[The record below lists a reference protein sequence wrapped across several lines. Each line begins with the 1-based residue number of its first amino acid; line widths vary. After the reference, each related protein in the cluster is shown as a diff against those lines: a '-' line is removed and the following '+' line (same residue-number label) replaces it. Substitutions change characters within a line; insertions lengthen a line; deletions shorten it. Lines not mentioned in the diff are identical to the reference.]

1 MKMKLSFENRKERGF
16 WSRAGNLIVIFLV
29 LAILMIT
36 SAFIELNQS
45 KSEQLA
51 LMREQAH
58 SLLESIIVAS
68 TNSLLANEELE
79 LSYRNRLLNNA
90 VLIKEMFEKGII
102 NNSVLRQLSKKNNI
116 YRVNIFNN
124 KGQKI
129 FYSHE
134 QSHFNAKQNFS
145 PKDVLRPIFT
155 GEEDTLIFGLRQARY
170 EDDEIRYAI
179 AIAAKN
185 RSAIVLNV
193 NAAEILDFR
202 KNIGFGVLLRKV
214 SESPSII
221 YLALQ
226 DSNHI
231 LAAAGSVN
239 QLKPINDSPF
249 LSTILSDSIFDTR
262 QINIDT
268 VQVFEAAHPFVHHE
282 KVVGLFRVGLSM
294 EPIQAINSRVFRRII
309 VITIFLIVLG
319 TIFLTIF
326 FTRQKYDLLRQN
338 YDIVET
344 YSGNIIQNVS
354 DAIIVAHE
362 EEGITVFN
370 SAAKK
375 LFNKNEADISGKS
388 LKFLLD
394 SPVCDDLFS
403 MPSSIR
409 HFECDIDGEKKY
421 LLISKNEIADK
432 NLHNIILVIRDLTQ
446 EKLME
451 AQMHR
456 NERLTAMG
464 ELASGVAHEIR
475 NPLNTI
481 GTIVQQLDKDFEPVS
496 DKREYH
502 ELAGLVYNEVKRIN
516 ETVQDFLR
524 FSRPEPIQPS
534 LFPVT
539 DLINQVGLQYKSAAE
554 VQNIKLNIDIN
565 WHGEVYWDNRQIK
578 QVLINIIQNAIEA
591 VEKSGKILLS
601 VNPLDKK
608 TLEIIIQDDGKGMT
622 ESERNNIFNL
632 YFTTKAR
639 GTGIG
644 LSIVQRIVYEHGG
657 IISVNSEPGKG
668 SAFVIKLPIRIDK

>member
-1 MKMKLSFENRKERGF
+1 MKLSFENRKERGF